1 MTEMQTTTEVVT
13 GKCVKCSRWG
23 NAPGDGDTVR
33 WKLCDFPS
41 PAIELPIREFEPV
54 AGRIEMRIVG
64 SRAAGRWQLDAH
76 CDFSCD
82 EFLAIAKPSRGA
94 GAAW

>member
-1 MTEMQTTTEVVT
+1 MTEGRTTTETVT

-64 SRAAGRWQLDAH
+64 YEQRAGGKLLYAH
-76 CDFSCD
+76 CDFTCD
-82 EFLAIAKPSRGA
+82 QYLAVAKPGR
-94 GAAW
+94 AA

>member
-1 MTEMQTTTEVVT
+1 MTEGRTTTETVT

-64 SRAAGRWQLDAH
+64 YEARRRQAPVRPLRLHLRPVLAVAKPGRAA
-76 CDFSCD
+76 
-82 EFLAIAKPSRGA
+82 
-94 GAAW
+94 